1 MCQLYV
7 YDGNLLVHWNMSRTL
22 RNNKLVNRTFVKT
35 ATIILF
41 FFLFY
46 WPKISFPAKII
57 KEDKAQG
64 LYLHYFSSRASLETT
79 GLWFI
84 LVVFGFP
91 FCSIWILKHYD
102 EKTTQYDQ
110 WRICALVINVNEHLQ
125 YFLLFLNDL
134 YFFTSRFFY
143 RLNNYY
149 RLNWTTY

>member
-57 KEDKAQG
+57 KEDKARQ
-64 LYLHYFSSRASLETT
+64 
-79 GLWFI
+79 
-84 LVVFGFP
+84 
-91 FCSIWILKHYD
+91 
-102 EKTTQYDQ
+102 KTTQYDQ
-110 WRICALVINVNEHLQ
+110 WQVADLRFGYKGEWAFTI
-125 YFLLFLNDL
+125 FLLFLNDL
-134 YFFTSRFFY
+134 YFFTIQFF
-143 RLNNYY
+143 
-149 RLNWTTY
+149 TD